1 MPHTAIRV
9 EGLGKRY
16 RLGEGA
22 LPYQTLREQI
32 VRAAVQPVRRLGA
45 VLRGGSTFTSRETFW
60 ALRDVS
66 FEVSEGEVLGVVGRN
81 GAGKTTLLK
90 LLSRITE
97 PTAGRAEIAGRVGSL
112 LEVGTGFHPELTGR
126 ENVFLNGAILGMK
139 RAETRAKF
147 DRIVEF
153 AEIARFIDTPVKFYS
168 SGMYVRLA
176 FSVAAHL
183 EPHVLLIDEV
193 LAVGDAGFQRKCIAS
208 IRDTTRG
215 GRTALVVSHNMALV
229 RSLCSRALL
238 LEDGRLV
245 ADGPVE
251 DVIDAY
257 LGSVD
262 GAETGYVAPEEKRRG
277 AFVAAVR
284 LLDDRGRAATEV
296 PCGRGLRVE
305 IDVGREGGEAIR
317 RPWIAVRISSSR
329 GELIAHVANREAGFE
344 LPPLDGPATVT
355 CDLPDVNLSPGRY
368 LLGVRLSD
376 ADRRTHDEVEHALA
390 FTLSEADVFGTG
402 FVIRD
407 GLGVAL
413 LKSRWTSREAGSTAL
428 TAGRSAVGARTS

>member
-1 MPHTAIRV
+1 MSHAAIRV
-9 EGLGKRY
+9 QGLGKQY
-16 RLGEGA
+16 RLGEGP
-22 LPYQTLREQI
+22 LPYQTLREQL
-32 VRAAVQPVRRLGA
+32 VRAATMPVRRLGA

-60 ALRDVS
+60 ALEDVS
-66 FEVSEGEVLGVVGRN
+66 FEVAEGEVLGVVGRN

-139 RAETRAKF
+139 RAEIRAKF
-147 DRIVEF
+147 DRIVDF

-238 LEDGRLV
+238 LDAGRLA

-251 DVIDAY
+251 DVIDEY
-257 LGSVD
+257 LGSVE
-262 GAETGYVAPEEKRRG
+262 GAEGGYVAPDERRQG
-277 AFVAAVR
+277 WFVAAVR
-284 LLDDRGRAATEV
+284 LFDDRGRPAAEV

-305 IDVGREGGEAIR
+305 IDVERAGGEPIP
-317 RPWIAVRISSSR
+317 RPWIAVRIWSAR
-329 GELIAHVANREAGFE
+329 GELISHVANREAGFE
-344 LPPLDGPATVT
+344 LAPIDGPVTVT
-355 CDLPDVNLSPGRY
+355 CHLPEVNLLPGRY
-368 LLGVRLSD
+368 LLGVRFAD
-376 ADRRTHDEVEHALA
+376 ADRRTHDEIDHALA
-390 FTLSEADVFGTG
+390 FTISEADYFGTG
-402 FVIRD
+402 FVIRE
-407 GLGVAL
+407 GAGVAL
-413 LKSRWTSREAGSTAL
+413 LASRWEVERADAAPATAIGSRSSQ
-428 TAGRSAVGARTS
+428 RF

>member
-153 AEIARFIDTPVKFYS
+153 AEITRFIDTPVKFYS

-193 LAVGDAGFQRKCIAS
+193 LAVGDAAFQRKCLGQMENVA
-208 IRDTTRG
+208 RE
-215 GRTALVVSHNMALV
+215 GRTVLFVSHQLSAV
-229 RSLCSRALL
+229 RQLCSRAILI
-238 LEDGRLV
+238 DGGRITG
-245 ADGPVE
+245 DGSVE
-251 DVIDAY
+251 DVIEQY
-257 LGSVD
+257 L
-262 GAETGYVAPEEKRRG
+262 
-277 AFVAAVR
+277 
-284 LLDDRGRAATEV
+284 AATFEAAATPLAERTDRAGDDDFRFTAAGV
-296 PCGRGLRVE
+296 FNRAGDPVSVIGSGEPVSFELSYSS
-305 IDVGREGGEAIR
+305 GRERLANVAMAIHVEDLLGRRLFALATPFTGEDF
-317 RPWIAVRISSSR
+317 ST
-329 GELIAHVANREAGFE
+329 
-344 LPPLDGPATVT
+344 LPPEGRIRCT
-355 CDLPDVNLSPGRY
+355 LPSLPLVAGEYKTMLWCSVNGR
-368 LLGVRLSD
+368 L
-376 ADRRTHDEVEHALA
+376 ADRIYDALR
-390 FTLSEADVFGTG
+390 FSVVDADVFG
-402 FVIRD
+402 
-407 GLGVAL
+407 
-413 LKSRWTSREAGSTAL
+413 S
-428 TAGRSAVGARTS
+428 GRSPNARHHGNFIVPHGWRVADGDAVLPPARAREVGAQ